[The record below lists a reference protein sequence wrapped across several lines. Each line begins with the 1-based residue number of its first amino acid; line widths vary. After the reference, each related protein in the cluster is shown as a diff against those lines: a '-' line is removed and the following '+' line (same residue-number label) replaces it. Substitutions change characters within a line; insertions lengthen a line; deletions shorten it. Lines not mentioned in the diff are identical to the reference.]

1 MTTPSTV
8 TSPDTDRGASCLSSW
23 PPPPTFVSTSSS
35 ARTCREWFCGLNT
48 IGDATGAE
56 PGTKYLY
63 VWLECG
69 AYRTGPAAE
78 SLSAGADPAI
88 VTVRDDSDGP
98 RIERVEFP
106 PLHYTFD
113 QLGDMFP
120 PDVIDKLRSRPL
132 PVSPTDDERLAT
144 AAEAAPA
151 S

>member
-1 MTTPSTV
+1 V
-8 TSPDTDRGASCLSSW
+8 LLDELAASPEVRQYLFFRTDLPGMVL
-23 PPPPTFVSTSSS
+23 
-35 ARTCREWFCGLNT
+35 CGLNT
-48 IGDATGAE
+48 MGEAIGAE
-56 PGTKYLY
+56 PGTRDLY

-69 AYRTGPAAE
+69 AYRTGPAAK
-78 SLSAGADPAI
+78 SLTGGADPAI
-88 VTVRDDSDGP
+88 VTVRDDPAGP

-120 PDVIDKLRSRPL
+120 PDVVEKLRSRPL
-132 PVSPTDDERLAT
+132 PVSPTNEQRLAT